1 MASDSVSKHD
11 PCSVLRALKC
21 CNIVFGNLGSHW
33 IMNFKLCFQRALYR
47 KGHVQSKLHSVLARM
62 CFFFPTYLPLVEE
75 LCCFVSTED
84 RNFLSLDIG
93 TSLYMLLQVVQRF

>member
-33 IMNFKLCFQRALYR
+33 IMNFKLFFQRALHR
-47 KGHVQSKLHSVLARM
+47 KGHVQSKLHLELARM

-93 TSLYMLLQVVQRF
+93 TSLCVLLQVVQRF